1 MGPAGSA
8 PDDGDAREA
17 RAGIP
22 GGYALEVVRLAARW
36 AVPAEVLL
44 AGLGVTAAAL
54 ADPAT
59 RLSMSEFRT
68 LFQRAVARTGE
79 PGLGCCMGMQ
89 MRLASHGFLGF
100 AAMTS
105 GTVREALALAERF
118 AATRVAALALRAQ
131 EVGDTVALTLEA
143 REPLGDLHEH
153 VVTALFVGLAQI
165 GAVITGRPV
174 RGAADVTFA
183 EPAYFARFAHLI
195 PGPVRFAR
203 PSDRL
208 IFPAELLDWPLVDAD
223 PAAAQLARAQCE
235 RELDRLGDG
244 GGVVARVRRAL
255 PRERDAGFRSA
266 VEIATALHMSPRTLK
281 RQLAATGT
289 TFQAVLDELRRD
301 RALMLLDRAE
311 LTLDEVAD
319 RLGYS
324 DTANF
329 TRAFKRWTGQT
340 PAVVRRR

>member
-1 MGPAGSA
+1 MGPAVSA
-8 PDDGDAREA
+8 PDGGDARDA

-22 GGYALEVVRLAARW
+22 GSYALEVVRLAARW
-36 AVPAEVLL
+36 HVPAEALL
-44 AGLGVTAAAL
+44 DGLGVTVAAL
-54 ADPAT
+54 AEPAT
-59 RLSMSEFRT
+59 RLSVSGFRT

-118 AATRVAALALRAQ
+118 AATRIPALALRP
-131 EVGDTVALTLEA
+131 EVVGDTVSLTLEE
-143 REPLGDLHEH
+143 REPLGDLREY

-165 GAVITGRPV
+165 GAAITGRAV
-174 RGAADVTFA
+174 RGGADVTFA
-183 EPAYFARFAHLI
+183 EPAYFPRFAHLI
-195 PGPVRFAR
+195 PGEVRFER
-203 PSDRL
+203 PSNRL
-208 IFPAELLDWPLVDAD
+208 VFPAELLDWPLVDAD

-235 RELDRLGDG
+235 RELDRLGDL

-255 PRERDAGFRSA
+255 PHDHDAGFRSV
-266 VEIATALHMSPRTLK
+266 VEVAKALHVSPRTLK
-281 RQLAATGT
+281 RQLATSGT
-289 TFQAVLDELRRD
+289 TFQAVLDDLRRD
-301 RALMLLDRAE
+301 RALVLLDRAE